1 MRSLSSSIA
10 LSILGKGCQRGRP
23 AHRRR
28 ELAVGLGAGLG
39 GAAGGELVENLLEAR
54 WRQILVIIVIDLRH
68 RRVDARGEA
77 LDLDPGEFSIFV
89 GVKMVADLLLAD

>member
-54 WRQILVIIVIDLRH
+54 SRQLLVIIVIDLRP
-68 RRVDARGEA
+68 RRVDPARKPPHLNPAE
-77 LDLDPGEFSIFV
+77 LSLFSHLHRPPHP
-89 GVKMVADLLLAD
+89 APP